1 MKNKV
6 IGAVPALCFLSGFLI
21 CALLI
26 PPDAQINTDGGS
38 YDSMIGS
45 ICFWEIFLNNA
56 WMCFLFMMGC
66 GIGSSIML
74 LVQGLSFGGTYAVWM
89 LMGNSARNFWLLF
102 LPHVFFEFIAM
113 ALAGYLG
120 FRLLAFLLN
129 KTGQSLRTLIRDN
142 RTLLVLMF
150 STVLVAAL
158 VECYAT
164 PMIYRFFA

>member
-1 MKNKV
+1 
-6 IGAVPALCFLSGFLI
+6 
-21 CALLI
+21 
-26 PPDAQINTDGGS
+26 
-38 YDSMIGS
+38 
-45 ICFWEIFLNNA
+45 
-56 WMCFLFMMGC
+56 
-66 GIGSSIML
+66 
-74 LVQGLSFGGTYAVWM
+74 
-89 LMGNSARNFWLLF
+89 
-102 LPHVFFEFIAM
+102 M

-142 RTLLVLMF
+142 RTLLALMF